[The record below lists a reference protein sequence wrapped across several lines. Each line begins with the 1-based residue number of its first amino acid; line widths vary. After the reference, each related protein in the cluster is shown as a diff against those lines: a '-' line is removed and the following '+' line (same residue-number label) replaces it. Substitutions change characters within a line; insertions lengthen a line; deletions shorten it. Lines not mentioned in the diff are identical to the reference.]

1 MAREYHLPKD
11 EVVDNNHFPRQLYIR
26 EGRRLKGVKTLTE
39 HDVTLDENGENP
51 PYPEDS
57 IAIGEFPIDSFP
69 VRKKQPGD
77 DAVLEGYLSMMDK
90 ITAKYGI
97 PYNIM
102 IPETVDN
109 LIVPVPASAS
119 HVAFSTIRM
128 EPTWMA
134 MGQAAGTAAH
144 LSLEAG
150 VTPREL
156 DLKKLQAEL
165 KKQNQV
171 LPEGL

>member
-1 MAREYHLPKD
+1 
-11 EVVDNNHFPRQLYIR
+11 DNNHFPHQLYIR

-39 HDVTLDENGENP
+39 LDVTLDEKGENP

-69 VRKKQPGD
+69 VRIKQPGD
-77 DAVLEGYLSMMDK
+77 DAVLEGYLSMMDN

-97 PYNIM
+97 PYHIM
-102 IPETVDN
+102 IPEKVDN
-109 LIVPVPASAS
+109 LIVPVAASAS

-150 VTPREL
+150 VAPR
-156 DLKKLQAEL
+156 DLEVKELQAEL
-165 KKQNQV
+165 RKQNQA